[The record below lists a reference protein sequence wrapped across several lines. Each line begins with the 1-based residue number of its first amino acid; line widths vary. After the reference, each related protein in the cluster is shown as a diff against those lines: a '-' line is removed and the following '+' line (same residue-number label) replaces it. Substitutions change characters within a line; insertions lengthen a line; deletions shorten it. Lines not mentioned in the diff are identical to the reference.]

1 MKGAKIAALCFL
13 VVACLSTIYSCSQVA
28 ITGRKQLNLVPDTV
42 INQLSF
48 ENYNEFI
55 SQSKLSTNTEQVQM
69 VRTVGESIQ
78 KAVERYCQKNNLSK
92 RLEGYEW
99 EFNLVEDEAINAWAM
114 PGGKVAVY
122 TGLLPVAENEAGLAT
137 VMGHE
142 IAHIIARHGAEQMS
156 QDLVI
161 ELGGMALSE
170 AITKQPEKVQSIFMN
185 SYRIGSEVGV
195 MLPYSRTHE
204 LEADH
209 LGLIFMAMAGY
220 NPQEALGFWQRMSS
234 GRQQS
239 RLMELLSTH
248 PADSRRIKNI
258 ENLMPEALSY
268 YNK

>member
-1 MKGAKIAALCFL
+1 MLNKLNTRLILL
-13 VVACLSTIYSCSQVA
+13 SCLSVFICSCSQVA
-28 ITGRKQLNLVPDTV
+28 ITGRKQLNLVPDSV

-48 ENYNEFI
+48 QNYDEFI
-55 SQSKLSTNTEQVQM
+55 SQNKLSTNTEQVRM
-69 VRTVGESIQ
+69 VKTVGERIQ
-78 KAVERYCQKNNLSK
+78 KAVEKYCQENNLSK

-99 EFNLVEDEAINAWAM
+99 EFNLVEDEAVNAWAM
-114 PGGKVAVY
+114 PGGKVVVY

-142 IAHIIARHGAEQMS
+142 IGHVIARHGAEQMS

-185 SYRIGSEVGV
+185 SYKIGSEVGV

-220 NPQEALGFWQRMSS
+220 NPQEALSFWQRMSS
-234 GRQQS
+234 GSQES
-239 RLMELLSTH
+239 RLSELLSTH

-258 ENLMPEALSY
+258 ESLMPEALSY
-268 YNK
+268 YNQ